1 MIAPVERLRKNEIIW
16 LSRNRC
22 EHGHTYLEH
31 FNCFLTEQ
39 PVDRPKDLIRR
50 IGTLDIETSD
60 FKADIGYMLSW
71 CIKPYGSDDIAE
83 DVITQKEVLDGRFDK
98 RITGTLLKEME
109 SYDMLVTYYGTGF
122 DMPFI
127 RTRGVIN
134 GYPDVLLIGDNIHFD
149 LYYVIRNKF
158 KIRRNS
164 LKIATETLLGK
175 TNKTDVDI
183 NIWKRARLGH
193 KKSLDYVI
201 EHNRYDVIDTE
212 RLYDLAIKYR
222 RKPVTSI

>member
-1 MIAPVERLRKNEIIW
+1 MPVE
-16 LSRNRC
+16 
-22 EHGHTYLEH
+22 
-31 FNCFLTEQ
+31 
-39 PVDRPKDLIRR
+39 RPKDLIRR

-71 CIKPYGSDDIAE
+71 CIKDYGGVIHS
-83 DVITQKEVLDGRFDK
+83 DVITQKEVLNGKFDK
-98 RITGTLLKEME
+98 RITGSLLDKMAD
-109 SYDMLVTYYGTGF
+109 YDMLITYYGTGF

-134 GYPDVLLIGDNIHFD
+134 GFSNVLTIGDNIHFD

-164 LKIATETLLGK
+164 LKIATATLLGK

-183 NIWKRARLGH
+183 NVWKRARLGH
-193 KKSLDYVI
+193 KESLDYVM
-201 EHNRYDVIDTE
+201 EHNEYDVIDTE
-212 RLYDLAIKYR
+212 KLYDLAVKYR
-222 RKPVTSI
+222 RKPTASV